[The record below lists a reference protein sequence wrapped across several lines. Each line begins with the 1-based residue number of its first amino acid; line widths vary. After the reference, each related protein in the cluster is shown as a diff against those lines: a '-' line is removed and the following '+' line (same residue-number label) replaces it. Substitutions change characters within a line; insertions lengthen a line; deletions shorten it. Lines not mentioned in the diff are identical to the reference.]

1 MIGILTL
8 VDFYIG
14 NKFFGLEVARTM
26 AFVAIGMLE
35 LVHSFNI
42 KSEESIFKVG
52 IFENK
57 YLIMSFILGTIV
69 QTIVVL
75 IPKLAE
81 IFKLTNLNVMQW
93 AITLIISFLP
103 IPIMELQKYLSKTTN
118 LKKQTES
125 HFYFPSF

>member
-8 VDFYIG
+8 VAFYIG

-81 IFKLTNLNVMQW
+81 IFKLTNL
-93 AITLIISFLP
+93 IINL
-103 IPIMELQKYLSKTTN
+103 LSKIRTIN
-118 LKKQTES
+118 I
-125 HFYFPSF
+125 

>member
-8 VDFYIG
+8 VAFYIG

-35 LVHSFNI
+35 LEHSFNI

-118 LKKQTES
+118 LKKQPES

>member
-8 VDFYIG
+8 VAFYIG

-42 KSEESIFKVG
+42 KSEESIFKIG

-93 AITLIISFLP
+93 LQEMFLEWQ
-103 IPIMELQKYLSKTTN
+103 M
-118 LKKQTES
+118 
-125 HFYFPSF
+125 

>member
-8 VDFYIG
+8 VSFYIG

-103 IPIMELQKYLSKTTN
+103 IPIMELQKYLSKTF
-118 LKKQTES
+118 LFSIILIEI
-125 HFYFPSF
+125 